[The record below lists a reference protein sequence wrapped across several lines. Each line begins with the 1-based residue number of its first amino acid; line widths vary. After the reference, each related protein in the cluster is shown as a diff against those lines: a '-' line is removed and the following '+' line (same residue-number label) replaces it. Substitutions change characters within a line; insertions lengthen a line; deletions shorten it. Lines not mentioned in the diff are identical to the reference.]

1 MSGKYALNRGSE
13 EDKRFL
19 MLDIADSKNG
29 NLPVGQSKTALVN
42 EGGLYSLIIGS
53 KLPNAKRF
61 KRWVTS
67 EVLPSIRKNGGY
79 IAGHP
84 S

>member
-1 MSGKYALNRGSE
+1 MAEILGYSNTSKAVMNHVDE

-19 MLDIADSKNG
+19 MLDIADSQNG

-53 KLPNAKRF
+53 KLPNAGSLLEH
-61 KRWVTS
+61 T
-67 EVLPSIRKNGGY
+67 EGQQILDLLPFV
-79 IAGHP
+79 
-84 S
+84 